1 MKNMDQRLSGTSWGR
16 DRFWMALTVA
26 VGLSSSGCGP
36 GAAESDTSELGGAQS
51 SLLSG
56 YEVVTSETQVDS
68 NSSKQLRVACPT
80 GRKALSGGWSVLDS
94 TGGILEGSATYSA
107 PSWDGTEWM
116 VNARNL
122 STYASTW
129 KLQVRVLCASALT
142 GYEVVPFETAVDS
155 VAGKQLQMSCPA
167 GKKALGAGWSVLDST
182 NIILEGEALY
192 FGPSYDGSG
201 WLVNARNTS
210 SFASSWKLKGQLL
223 CALESSLSG
232 YEVVTTESPVDGTS
246 WKQVQAACSTGKKAL
261 GAGWGVSTAPVASST
276 ARRCT
281 SSPDTM
287 GAPGSPTRRTTAR
300 TRRAGSSGCV

>member
-1 MKNMDQRLSGTSWGR
+1 M
-16 DRFWMALTVA
+16 
-26 VGLSSSGCGP
+26 
-36 GAAESDTSELGGAQS
+36 
-51 SLLSG
+51 
-56 YEVVTSETQVDS
+56 
-68 NSSKQLRVACPT
+68 
-80 GRKALSGGWSVLDS
+80 LDS
-94 TGGILEGSATYSA
+94 TGGMLEGSATYSA

-223 CALESSLSG
+223 CAPESSLSG

-261 GAGWGVSTAPVASST
+261 GAGWGVLDS
-276 ARRCT
+276 
-281 SSPDTM
+281 
-287 GAPGSPTRRTTAR
+287 
-300 TRRAGSSGCV
+300 SSGILDGAALHFESGYDGSTWLTNAKNHSTYAPSWKLWVRLICM